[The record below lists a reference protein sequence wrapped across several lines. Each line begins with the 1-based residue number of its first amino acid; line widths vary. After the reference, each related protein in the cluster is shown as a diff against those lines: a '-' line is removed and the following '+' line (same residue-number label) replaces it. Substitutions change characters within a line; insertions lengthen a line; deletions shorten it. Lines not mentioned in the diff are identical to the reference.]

1 MATDLW
7 TDLPMDST
15 SPVGRPPCAWWNKR
29 PRSMKNKPLSAA
41 MAAPRL
47 LFIAAC
53 VALALSQTV
62 SANTTY
68 RWVDQ
73 NGNPVLSDRP
83 PEAGIPYTE
92 IGVDSGFK
100 RYPKPTGINEPDVNE
115 SGAAGA
121 SSTDSSSASAASSP
135 ARIEIVLPQPDLCDQ
150 AQDNIF
156 KLETFPRMR
165 VQDENG
171 DVKFMTDEERS
182 AQLATAYRVRDA
194 NCDFD

>member
-1 MATDLW
+1 MDLW

-15 SPVGRPPCAWWNKR
+15 SRVGRPPFAVWDKQPR
-29 PRSMKNKPLSAA
+29 PMKCKPLSVA
-41 MAAPRL
+41 MTTPRL

-83 PEAGIPYTE
+83 PEAGVPYTE
-92 IGVDSGFK
+92 VGVDSGFK
-100 RYPKPTGINEPDVNE
+100 RYPKPTGMSEPDVNE
-115 SGAAGA
+115 PGATGA
-121 SSTDSSSASAASSP
+121 SSTDSSSPSAASSP
-135 ARIEIVLPQPDLCDQ
+135 TRIEVVSPQPDLCDQ

-171 DVKFMTDEERS
+171 EVRFMTDEERS

-194 NCDFD
+194 NCDLD

>member
-1 MATDLW
+1 MDLW

-15 SPVGRPPCAWWNKR
+15 SLVDRPPCAVWDKLPR
-29 PRSMKNKPLSAA
+29 PMKSKPLSVAITP
-41 MAAPRL
+41 PRL

-92 IGVDSGFK
+92 VGVDIGFR
-100 RYPKPTGINEPDVNE
+100 RYPKPTGMNEPDVNE
-115 SGAAGA
+115 SDATGA
-121 SSTDSSSASAASSP
+121 SSTNLSSASAASSP
-135 ARIEIVLPQPDLCDQ
+135 TRIEVVSPQPDLCDQ

-171 DVKFMTDEERS
+171 EVRFMTDKERS
-182 AQLATAYRVRDA
+182 AQLAAAYRVRDA

>member
-1 MATDLW
+1 MDLW

-15 SPVGRPPCAWWNKR
+15 SLVGRPPCAVWDKPPR
-29 PRSMKNKPLSAA
+29 PMKSKPLSAA
-41 MAAPRL
+41 VTAPRL

-53 VALALSQTV
+53 VAIALSQTV

-92 IGVDSGFK
+92 VGVDSGFK
-100 RYPKPTGINEPDVNE
+100 RYPKPTGMGEPDVNE
-115 SGAAGA
+115 FDGTGA
-121 SSTDSSSASAASSP
+121 SSTDLSSASATSSP
-135 ARIEIVLPQPDLCDQ
+135 ARIEVVSPQPDLCDQ

-171 DVKFMTDEERS
+171 EVRFMTDEERS

>member
-1 MATDLW
+1 MDLW

-15 SPVGRPPCAWWNKR
+15 LSKNRTDYLSQGKR
-29 PRSMKNKPLSAA
+29 QRS
-41 MAAPRL
+41 
-47 LFIAAC
+47 FIAAVTAC
-53 VALALSQTV
+53 AALALSQTI

-83 PEAGIPYTE
+83 PAAGVPYTE
-92 IGVDSGFK
+92 VGVDSGFN
-100 RYPKPTGINEPDVNE
+100 RYPKPTGMNEPDVNE
-115 SGAAGA
+115 SDATGESTTGL
-121 SSTDSSSASAASSP
+121 SSPLAASSP
-135 ARIEIVLPQPDLCDQ
+135 ARIEIVSPQPNLCFQ

-165 VQDENG
+165 VQDDTG
-171 DVKFMTDEERS
+171 GVRFMTDEERS

>member
-1 MATDLW
+1 MDLW

-15 SPVGRPPCAWWNKR
+15 SLLGRPTCAVWDKR
-29 PRSMKNKPLSAA
+29 PRPMKSKPLSVAI
-41 MAAPRL
+41 AAPRL

-83 PEAGIPYTE
+83 PEAGVPYTE
-92 IGVDSGFK
+92 VGVDGGFR
-100 RYPKPTGINEPDVNE
+100 RYPKPTDINEPDVSE
-115 SGAAGA
+115 SDATGVTPTAL
-121 SSTDSSSASAASSP
+121 SSSSKTSSNT
-135 ARIEIVLPQPDLCDQ
+135 RIEIASPQPDLCDQ

-171 DVKFMTDEERS
+171 EVRFMTDEERS
-182 AQLATAYRVRDA
+182 AQLAAAYRVRDA
-194 NCDFD
+194 NCDFN

>member
-1 MATDLW
+1 MDLW

-15 SPVGRPPCAWWNKR
+15 SLVGRPTCAVWDKR
-29 PRSMKNKPLSAA
+29 PRPMKSKPLGVA
-41 MAAPRL
+41 MPAPRL

-53 VALALSQTV
+53 VALALSQTA

-83 PEAGIPYTE
+83 PEAGVPYTE
-92 IGVDSGFK
+92 VGVESGFK
-100 RYPKPTGINEPDVNE
+100 RYPKPTGMNEPDVNE
-115 SGAAGA
+115 SDATGESPTAP
-121 SSTDSSSASAASSP
+121 SSPSAASSP
-135 ARIEIVLPQPDLCDQ
+135 TRIEVVSPQPDLCDQ

-171 DVKFMTDEERS
+171 EVRFMTDEERS
-182 AQLATAYRVRDA
+182 AQLAAAYRVRDA
-194 NCDFD
+194 NCDFK

>member
-1 MATDLW
+1 MDLW

-15 SPVGRPPCAWWNKR
+15 SLVGRPPSTVWDKPPR
-29 PRSMKNKPLSAA
+29 PMKSKPLSVA
-41 MAAPRL
+41 MTAPRL
-47 LFIAAC
+47 LFITAC
-53 VALALSQTV
+53 IALALSQSA

-83 PEAGIPYTE
+83 PEAGVPYTE
-92 IGVDSGFK
+92 VGVDSGFK
-100 RYPKPTGINEPDVNE
+100 RYPKPTGVNEPDVNE
-115 SGAAGA
+115 FGQAGA
-121 SSTDSSSASAASSP
+121 SSTDLNSASAASSP
-135 ARIEIVLPQPDLCDQ
+135 TRSGVVSPQPDLCDQ

-156 KLETFPRMR
+156 KLETFRRMG

-171 DVKFMTDEERS
+171 EVRCMTDEERS

-194 NCDFD
+194 NCDLD

>member
-1 MATDLW
+1 MDLW

-15 SPVGRPPCAWWNKR
+15 SLVGRPPCAVWDKPPR
-29 PRSMKNKPLSAA
+29 PMKSKPLSVA
-41 MAAPRL
+41 MTAPRL
-47 LFIAAC
+47 LSIAAC
-53 VALALSQTV
+53 VALTFSQSA

-83 PEAGIPYTE
+83 PEAGVPYTE
-92 IGVDSGFK
+92 VGVDSGFK
-100 RYPKPTGINEPDVNE
+100 RYPKPTGVNEPDVNE
-115 SGAAGA
+115 SGQAGA
-121 SSTDSSSASAASSP
+121 SSTDLNSASAASSP
-135 ARIEIVLPQPDLCDQ
+135 TRSGVVSPQPDLCDQ

-171 DVKFMTDEERS
+171 EVRFMTDEERS

>member
-1 MATDLW
+1 MDLW

-15 SPVGRPPCAWWNKR
+15 SRVSRPPCTLWDKR
-29 PRSMKNKPLSAA
+29 PRLMKNKPLSAVI
-41 MAAPRL
+41 AAPRP

-53 VALALSQTV
+53 LALALSQAV

-92 IGVDSGFK
+92 VGVGNGFK

-115 SGAAGA
+115 SDATGESPAAL
-121 SSTDSSSASAASSP
+121 SSPSAASSP
-135 ARIEIVLPQPDLCDQ
+135 ARIEIVSPQPGLCDQ

-171 DVKFMTDEERS
+171 EVRFMTDEERS

-194 NCDFD
+194 NCGLD

>member
-1 MATDLW
+1 MDLW

-15 SPVGRPPCAWWNKR
+15 SLVGRPPSTVWDKPPR
-29 PRSMKNKPLSAA
+29 PMKSKPLSVA
-41 MAAPRL
+41 MTAPRL
-47 LFIAAC
+47 LSIAAC
-53 VALALSQTV
+53 VALTLSQSA

-92 IGVDSGFK
+92 VGVDSGFK
-100 RYPKPTGINEPDVNE
+100 RYPKPTGMNQPDVNE
-115 SGAAGA
+115 SDGTGA

-135 ARIEIVLPQPDLCDQ
+135 TRIEVVSPEPDLCDQ

-171 DVKFMTDEERS
+171 EVRFMTDEERS

>member
-1 MATDLW
+1 MDLW
-7 TDLPMDST
+7 TDLPMNST
-15 SPVGRPPCAWWNKR
+15 SLVGRRSGALWAKR
-29 PRSMKNKPLSAA
+29 QRS
-41 MAAPRL
+41 
-47 LFIAAC
+47 FIAAVTAC
-53 VALALSQTV
+53 VALTLSQSA

-83 PEAGIPYTE
+83 PEAGVPYTE
-92 IGVDSGFK
+92 VGVDSGFK
-100 RYPKPTGINEPDVNE
+100 RYPKPTGVNEPDVNE
-115 SGAAGA
+115 SGQAGA
-121 SSTDSSSASAASSP
+121 SSTDLNSASAASSP
-135 ARIEIVLPQPDLCDQ
+135 TRSGVVSPQPDLCDQ

-171 DVKFMTDEERS
+171 EVRFMTDEERL

-194 NCDFD
+194 NCDLD

>member
-1 MATDLW
+1 MDLW

-15 SPVGRPPCAWWNKR
+15 SLVGRPTCAVWDKR
-29 PRSMKNKPLSAA
+29 PRPMKSKPLSVAI
-41 MAAPRL
+41 AAPRL

-53 VALALSQTV
+53 VALALSQTA

-83 PEAGIPYTE
+83 PEAGVPYTE
-92 IGVDSGFK
+92 VGVDGGFR
-100 RYPKPTGINEPDVNE
+100 RYPKPTDINEPDVSE
-115 SGAAGA
+115 SDATGVTPTAL
-121 SSTDSSSASAASSP
+121 SSSSKTSSNT
-135 ARIEIVLPQPDLCDQ
+135 RIEIASPQPDLCDL

-165 VQDENG
+165 VQDDTGE
-171 DVKFMTDEERS
+171 VRFMTDEERS
-182 AQLATAYRVRDA
+182 AQLATTYRVREA

>member
-1 MATDLW
+1 MDLW

-15 SPVGRPPCAWWNKR
+15 SLVGRPPSTVWDKPPR
-29 PRSMKNKPLSAA
+29 PMKSKPLSVA
-41 MAAPRL
+41 MTAPRL
-47 LFIAAC
+47 LSIAAC
-53 VALALSQTV
+53 VALTLSQSA

-92 IGVDSGFK
+92 VGVDSGFK
-100 RYPKPTGINEPDVNE
+100 RYPKPTHVNEPDVNE
-115 SGAAGA
+115 SGQAGA
-121 SSTDSSSASAASSP
+121 SSTDLSPASATSAP
-135 ARIEIVLPQPDLCDQ
+135 ARIEVVSPQPDLCDQ

-171 DVKFMTDEERS
+171 EVRFMTDGERS
-182 AQLATAYRVRDA
+182 AQLAAAYRVRDA

>member
-1 MATDLW
+1 MDLW

-15 SPVGRPPCAWWNKR
+15 SLVDRPPCAVWDKPPR
-29 PRSMKNKPLSAA
+29 PMKSKPLSVAIT
-41 MAAPRL
+41 APRL

-53 VALALSQTV
+53 VALALSQMA

-83 PEAGIPYTE
+83 PEAGVPYTE
-92 IGVDSGFK
+92 VGVESGFK
-100 RYPKPTGINEPDVNE
+100 RYPKPTGMNEPDMNE
-115 SGAAGA
+115 PDATGESPTAL
-121 SSTDSSSASAASSP
+121 SSPSAASSP
-135 ARIEIVLPQPDLCDQ
+135 TRIEVVSPQPDLCDQ

-171 DVKFMTDEERS
+171 EVRFMTDEERS
-182 AQLATAYRVRDA
+182 AQLAAAYRVRDA
-194 NCDFD
+194 NCDFN

>member
-1 MATDLW
+1 MDLW

-15 SPVGRPPCAWWNKR
+15 SLVDRPPCAVWDKLPR
-29 PRSMKNKPLSAA
+29 PMKSKPLSVAIT
-41 MAAPRL
+41 APRL

-92 IGVDSGFK
+92 VGVDIGFR
-100 RYPKPTGINEPDVNE
+100 RYPKPTGMNEPDVNE
-115 SGAAGA
+115 SDATGESPTAL
-121 SSTDSSSASAASSP
+121 SSPSAASSP
-135 ARIEIVLPQPDLCDQ
+135 TRIEVVSPQPDLCDQ

-171 DVKFMTDEERS
+171 EVRFMTDKERS
-182 AQLATAYRVRDA
+182 AQLAAAYRVRDA